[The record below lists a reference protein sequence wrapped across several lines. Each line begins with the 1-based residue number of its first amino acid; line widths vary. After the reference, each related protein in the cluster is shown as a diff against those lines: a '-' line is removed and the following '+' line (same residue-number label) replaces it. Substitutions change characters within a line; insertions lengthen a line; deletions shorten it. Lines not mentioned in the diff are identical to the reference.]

1 MRRRFSIFAMLL
13 AWLGNVQPSH
23 SQGTI
28 AYYQPATPILLWYET
43 GNTITGYY
51 PMDVDGD
58 GNTDFTFAY
67 SPVFLG
73 VHSEGLNRIL
83 ILMDPPPNI
92 GGSIAPLPAGFL
104 IGSGSSLDPLNWWA
118 GFDGDVD
125 PFDPL
130 AIYLNGIASGPFA
143 GQRAYMGV
151 EFQSSGNTYYGWAL
165 LQISGDYAAI
175 GQIESWAWET
185 RSGVPIFAGAAPE
198 PSTWALLGFGVVLL
212 AWRRKIPG

>member
-1 MRRRFSIFAMLL
+1 MKCRYSIIAML
-13 AWLGNVQPSH
+13 ATACLGAPQPCRA
-23 SQGTI
+23 QGTI
-28 AYYQPATPILLWYET
+28 AYYQPATPILLWSQGFAEF
-43 GNTITGYY
+43 Y
-51 PMDVDGD
+51 PLDFDDDG
-58 GNTDFTFAY
+58 TPDFTFAY
-67 SPVFLG
+67 SFIFLG

-104 IGSGSSLDPLNWWA
+104 IGSGSSLEPLNWWT
-118 GFDGDVD
+118 GFDGDMD
-125 PFDPL
+125 SFDPL
-130 AIYLNGIASGPFA
+130 AIYYNGVASGAFA

-185 RSGVPIFAGAAPE
+185 RPGVPIFAGAVPE
-198 PSTWALLGFGVVLL
+198 PSTWALFAIG
-212 AWRRKIPG
+212 AWAIGAVCKRRKP